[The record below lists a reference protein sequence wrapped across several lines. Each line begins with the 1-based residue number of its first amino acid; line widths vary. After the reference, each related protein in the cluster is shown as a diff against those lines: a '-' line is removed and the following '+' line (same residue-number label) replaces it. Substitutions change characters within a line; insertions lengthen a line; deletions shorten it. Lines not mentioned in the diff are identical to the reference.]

1 MVHFR
6 YIQEP
11 NIILAI
17 SSADVDLANSDSIKE
32 SRKADPQCTRTLGV
46 LTKMDQIRATD
57 GAELLK
63 HNDYRLGLGYIGVIN
78 KPPTAGAHFEDAD
91 KYFSN
96 ESAYLDILDRVGV
109 SNLRNKLVK
118 ILEEHMIRSL
128 MLMAERVKTE
138 LDDTKYV
145 LKVDYNDRRISQDYY
160 IANMATVI
168 KAQFYE
174 FAHNFGK
181 V

>member
-1 MVHFR
+1 MAVS
-6 YIQEP
+6 
-11 NIILAI
+11 A
-17 SSADVDLANSDSIKE
+17 ADVDLANSDSIKE
-32 SRKADPQCTRTLGV
+32 SRKADPQGNRTLGV
-46 LTKMDQIRATD
+46 LTKMDQIKPAD

-63 HNDYRLGLGYIGVIN
+63 HNDYRLGLGYIGVVN

-96 ESAYLDILDRVGV
+96 ESSYATILDRVGV

-118 ILEEHMIRSL
+118 ILEEHMVRSL
-128 MLMAERVKTE
+128 KQMAEKVKNE
-138 LDDTKYV
+138 LDDTKYA

-168 KAQFYE
+168 KTHFYE